1 MMVAGRGKTVKT
13 NQATNWWFNFMAAI
27 VNKACTSTR
36 PQIEKVMLAIKSI
49 LVIMTTS
56 DEDILQPAL
65 ILVMRRVRVE
75 YTDKIITSVKVSSS
89 TAKQIEMRSTWDI
102 DILDLVAGPREVYHT
117 SARWRVP
124 PDAPKGWGWCAP
136 PRAWVMLLTGTSY
149 EVWDCLYHRRPL
161 SLIKL
166 QEV

>member
-1 MMVAGRGKTVKT
+1 
-13 NQATNWWFNFMAAI
+13 MAAI

-89 TAKQIEMRSTWDI
+89 TAKQIEMRST
-102 DILDLVAGPREVYHT
+102 
-117 SARWRVP
+117 
-124 PDAPKGWGWCAP
+124 
-136 PRAWVMLLTGTSY
+136 
-149 EVWDCLYHRRPL
+149 
-161 SLIKL
+161 
-166 QEV
+166 